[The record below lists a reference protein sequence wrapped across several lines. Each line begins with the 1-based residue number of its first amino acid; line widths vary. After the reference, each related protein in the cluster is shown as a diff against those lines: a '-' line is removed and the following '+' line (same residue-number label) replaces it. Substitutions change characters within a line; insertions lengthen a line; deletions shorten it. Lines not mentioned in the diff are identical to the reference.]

1 VSDLTARV
9 RKLIGGVGI
18 LAFIALWVWAMTA
31 IGAHLPQHWAVQI
44 AFYAVA
50 GIGWGIPILPLLSW
64 MNRGR

>member
-31 IGAHLPQHWAVQI
+31 IGARLPQHWAVQI